1 MLDLLDK
8 IQNETP
14 LEAEARSQESL
25 DWFRGR
31 LTKIRQ
37 PVNKL
42 LTDDDFPVVSVPE
55 LGKMYMYVYEA
66 KYKMKLPYW
75 DRFPLTIVYDILSDG
90 FMGINLHYIAPR
102 YRTPLLLSLYE
113 IATENDNDEERRV
126 LLTYQLIKSVTSLKY
141 AIPCIKRYLFS
152 HINSRISEIPMDYW
166 DMMVML
172 PSQQFNINANTV
184 YAESRE
190 KFV

>member
-14 LEAEARSQESL
+14 LETEARSQESL
-25 DWFRGR
+25 DWFRNR

-66 KYKMKLPYW
+66 GGRIRMGKR
-75 DRFPLTIVYDILSDG
+75 DARLS
-90 FMGINLHYIAPR
+90 
-102 YRTPLLLSLYE
+102 
-113 IATENDNDEERRV
+113 
-126 LLTYQLIKSVTSLKY
+126 
-141 AIPCIKRYLFS
+141 
-152 HINSRISEIPMDYW
+152 
-166 DMMVML
+166 
-172 PSQQFNINANTV
+172 
-184 YAESRE
+184 ESY
-190 KFV
+190 